1 MKKLKVGLI
10 GLGQRGYDLTPLF
23 CSMDNLQI
31 ISVCDVLEERVQR
44 EINLIAEK
52 TGKTP
57 VGYTDWHKVIEEK
70 PDAVLI
76 VTGWEDHLKIAF
88 EAMKAGIPVG
98 CEVGG
103 AYSIEDCYELIRVQ
117 KETGTPFCFLEN
129 CCYGRYEML
138 VMNMVKQGLFGEI
151 VSCEGGYRHDL
162 RTEVLYG
169 RERHHYRL
177 NNYMNRNCE
186 NYPTHD
192 LGPISQ
198 VLDINRGNKFMTLT
212 SFASKAAGLHDYAVT
227 HETVDRDLL
236 DVKFKQGDIVKTV
249 IECQRGELIT
259 LTLDTTLPRP
269 YSRNFTVQGTR
280 GMYCE
285 DGNYI
290 YLDRDHDETMH
301 FDWALK
307 RWHNADTYFE
317 QYDHPVWK
325 KFLSDGVRGGHGGM
339 DYLVYNEFAEC
350 ILNGTDF
357 PITPVDA
364 ACWMAV
370 TPLSAISIKERRT
383 VDFPDFS
390 AN

>member
-1 MKKLKVGLI
+1 MKKLKIGVV
-10 GLGQRGYDLTPLF
+10 GLGQRGHDMIPLL
-23 CSMDNLQI
+23 CSMDNYEI
-31 ISVCDVLEERVQR
+31 VSVCDIYKDRVDAAIDQV
-44 EINLIAEK
+44 EK
-52 TGKTP
+52 ATGKAPAGFTEWQKLIDGKP
-57 VGYTDWHKVIEEK
+57 EAVI
-70 PDAVLI
+70 I
-76 VTGWEDHLKIAF
+76 ITGWEEHLKIAF
-88 EAMKAGIPVG
+88 AAMKAGIPVG

-103 AYSIEDCYELIRVQ
+103 AYSVQECYDLIRVQ
-117 KETGTPFCFLEN
+117 KETGVPFCFLEN

-169 RERHHYRL
+169 REKRHYRL
-177 NNYMNRNCE
+177 NNYLERNCE

-192 LGPISQ
+192 LGPIAQ
-198 VLDINRGNKFMTLT
+198 VLDINRSNAFARLT
-212 SFASKAAGLHDYAVT
+212 SFASKSAGLHDYAVL
-227 HETVDRDLL
+227 HENVQKDLSEA
-236 DVKFKQGDIVKTV
+236 KFAQGDIIKTV
-249 IECQRGELIT
+249 IECKNGELVT

-307 RWHNADTYFE
+307 RWHNADSYFE
-317 QYDHPVWK
+317 QYEHPVWK

-350 ILNGTDF
+350 ILNGTEF
-357 PITPVDA
+357 PITVVDA

-383 VDFPDFS
+383 VDFPDFRQL
-390 AN
+390 